1 MTLVAGLVPA
11 AGSAVLFGVA
21 SAVQHAQVRA
31 VDRRTS
37 LDGRLLYDLA
47 RRGGWWLGILADLG
61 AVALQ
66 VLALHVARVAF
77 VQGVLVLGLP
87 LTVVLTSRSRLMH
100 RRAAVGTV
108 LTTAGAVVFAAVQP
122 NEPPVPHST
131 WAVAV
136 PVALVVVAALA
147 ARRVRTVLVGAA
159 AGVVAGACAA
169 LLAAAAAFPLS
180 SLPTRP
186 EAWLAAGAGLVALQL
201 SQSALRERD
210 AGPPLAALTLAEPLT
225 AVVLAALVLH
235 QRPALSAVAV
245 LAALVGAAGVVLL
258 ESTATS
264 TPEAEQA

>member
-1 MTLVAGLVPA
+1 MTVVAGLVPA

-31 VDRRTS
+31 VERRSS

-47 RRGGWWLGILADLG
+47 RRWRWWLGISADLG

-87 LTVVLTSRSRLMH
+87 VAVVLTSRSRLTH
-100 RRAAVGTV
+100 VRAAVGTL
-108 LTTAGAVVFAAVQP
+108 LTTAGAVAFAALQP
-122 NEPPVPHST
+122 TEPPVPHST
-131 WAVAV
+131 WAVLV
-136 PVALVVVAALA
+136 PVAVVLVSTVAV
-147 ARRVRTVLVGAA
+147 RRAPTVLVGAA
-159 AGVVAGACAA
+159 AGVVAGASAA

-210 AGPPLAALTLAEPLT
+210 AGPPLAALTLAEPVT
-225 AVVLAALVLH
+225 AVLLAALVLH

-245 LAALVGAAGVVLL
+245 LAGLAGAAGVVLL
-258 ESTATS
+258 ESTAAS
-264 TPEAEQA
+264 PPEAEQA

>member
-1 MTLVAGLVPA
+1 MTAVAGLLPA

-31 VDRRTS
+31 VERRAS

-47 RRGGWWLGILADLG
+47 RRGRWWLGIGADLG

-66 VLALHVARVAF
+66 VVALHVARVAF

-87 LTVVLTSRSRLMH
+87 LAVVLTSRSRLLH
-100 RRAAVGTV
+100 LRAAVGTL
-108 LTTAGAVVFAAVQP
+108 LTTAGAVVFAAAQP
-122 NEPPVPHST
+122 TERPVPHST
-131 WAVAV
+131 WGVLV
-136 PVALVVVAALA
+136 PVVLVVVAAVG
-147 ARRVRTVLVGAA
+147 ARRAPTVLVGAA

-169 LLAAAAAFPLS
+169 LLAAAAAFPWS

-186 EAWLAAGAGLVALQL
+186 ETWLAAAAGLVALQL

-235 QRPALSAVAV
+235 QRPALSLVAV
-245 LAALVGAAGVVLL
+245 LAGLVGAAGVVLL
-258 ESTATS
+258 ESTAS
-264 TPEAEQA
+264 SHPEPASS